1 MDVYKVKNYRE
12 LIENLLQDAVKTT
25 RAQMAEAA
33 HCSSSWITRVL
44 TSEVH
49 LTPDQALGIANFFH
63 LNSSETDYFLY
74 LVDWERS
81 SSLEM
86 KKRIELKLDKLKKE
100 SLDLKSSLQ
109 TEDLISE
116 KKSIKYYSSWAFMAA
131 HVACMIKP
139 LSSEGIAE
147 LLSTSKSIAAKT
159 LKELSVMG
167 LVVNNKNLWSASN
180 QSVHLPSDHPSAKFA
195 HIVLRN
201 KTSQYLQEVQSEGLH
216 YSAVHCLSAEDVETI
231 HKLLK
236 ASILSARQKI
246 KTSPSEALAV
256 FCVDWYRL

>member
-1 MDVYKVKNYRE
+1 M
-12 LIENLLQDAVKTT
+12 
-25 RAQMAEAA
+25 
-33 HCSSSWITRVL
+33 
-44 TSEVH
+44 
-49 LTPDQALGIANFFH
+49 
-63 LNSSETDYFLY
+63 
-74 LVDWERS
+74 
-81 SSLEM
+81 
-86 KKRIELKLDKLKKE
+86 
-100 SLDLKSSLQ
+100 
-109 TEDLISE
+109 
-116 KKSIKYYSSWAFMAA
+116 
-131 HVACMIKP
+131 
-139 LSSEGIAE
+139 
-147 LLSTSKSIAAKT
+147 
-159 LKELSVMG
+159 MG
-167 LVVNNKNLWSASN
+167 LVVNNKNLWFASN